1 MSNYGINIGVNVSG
15 EGTIDKLFGKFK
27 QLEKQV
33 DQTKDKLEQLE
44 ARKREL
50 KQQANALTAAWALL
64 STAAKN
70 IVITSTAF
78 IESQKKVT
86 EEQKKTRKAARET
99 KQALKAQTDAV
110 IKQKQTNID
119 NAKSFAVQRESIN
132 ETTSALRGH
141 INAWNQLAK
150 TYKGRGAA
158 GTINTLYQSI
168 TKADFTANLRD
179 LKQYVEGANQVA
191 KSFELM
197 AMPQRPGKE
206 SLTYSYGSSMQSL
219 LGLDPGQTES
229 GIKSYINVLE
239 NLRGQLDRTG
249 KQYSDVTKRIRQ
261 MNDELNKKPVIPGPT
276 GFTAD
281 QYGPRKALPGERPFT
296 RMTAGN
302 KQFQKGGMFYEPG
315 GYQRR
320 ISGGLNSALIGG
332 AFPALFGQGPGASI
346 GGGLGG
352 GLGGMLGGGLGFGL
366 SLVGTQ
372 IGAQVDKLVG
382 SLKKTGDALGDFS
395 RDFSKL
401 KESLGLV
408 GTATGQLIDLMAEA
422 EGKSAAFAFARK
434 QLEGVVGV
442 EGAAAM
448 KEFSDDTRKA
458 AEAFAKVGLRMQSFV
473 AKLVNAT
480 GVLKAIG
487 ESPKD
492 IQKALKEIG
501 EDALADEKKL
511 LETRVGI
518 LNLRAFSSGPMPT
531 YEGNLPGEELVQGQP
546 WDAKAIR
553 DRLKEIKKESKEI
566 LNQSAITKQ
575 RAYVQDIMTKKL
587 KEQNDIQNSIGYQAR
602 EELRIRQATAK
613 YVKDYTDKLGK
624 PPTPE
629 EVEQFRQLVAAQ
641 GEMILGARLLRDAY
655 ADVTK
660 ELMRLNDKGWQIVQM
675 SQILG
680 SSFQES
686 FKGIIKGTMS
696 VQEAFANMFNRIA
709 DHFLDMAA
717 RMAAAQVQQGF
728 LKMFSS
734 FMGSGPMKDVSKFD
748 PSSLSGAKWPTGDSS
763 LNMSDIYKAAGGP
776 VSGGSPYVVGEEG
789 PELFVPGSSGNIVP
803 NNQLGG
809 STNVVV
815 NVDASGSSVEGDADA
830 AQQIG
835 DMLAAAIQAELLK
848 EKRPGGL
855 LA

>member
-33 DQTKDKLEQLE
+33 DQTKEKLELLE
-44 ARKREL
+44 ARKKEL
-50 KQQANALTAAWALL
+50 KQQSNALTAAWGLL

-70 IVITSTAF
+70 LVIVSGAF
-78 IESQKKVT
+78 VESQKKIT
-86 EEQKKTRKAARET
+86 EEQKKTRKAARDT
-99 KQALKAQTDAV
+99 KNALQAQNDAAIKA
-110 IKQKQTNID
+110 KQTNID
-119 NAKSFAVQRESIN
+119 NAKSFAVQRTAIT

-141 INAWNQLAK
+141 ITAWNQLAK
-150 TYKGRGAA
+150 TYKGKGAK
-158 GTINTLYQSI
+158 GTINTLFQSI

-179 LKQYVEGANQVA
+179 LKQYVAGANEVA

-197 AMPQRPGKE
+197 AMPPRPDGKDQY
-206 SLTYSYGSSMQSL
+206 TYAYGSSMQSL
-219 LGLDPGQTES
+219 LGLDPGKTES

-249 KQYSDVTKRIRQ
+249 QQYRDVTKRIRD
-261 MNDELNKKPVIPGPT
+261 MNKELNIKPGIATST
-276 GFTAD
+276 GYRAD

-315 GYQRR
+315 GYQKR

-352 GLGGMLGGGLGFGL
+352 GIGGMLGGGLGFGL

-372 IGAQVDKLVG
+372 VGAQVDKLVG
-382 SLKKTGDALGDFS
+382 SLKKTGDALGDFTQ
-395 RDFSKL
+395 DFSQL

-408 GTATGQLIDLMAEA
+408 GSATGKLIDLMAEA
-422 EGKSAAFAFARK
+422 QGKTAAFAFAQK
-434 QLEGVVGV
+434 QLEGVVGESGV
-442 EGAAAM
+442 AAM

-501 EDALADEKKL
+501 EDALAKERKL

-518 LNLRAFSSGPMPT
+518 LNFRLLNAPGAPMPT
-531 YEGNLPGEELVQGQP
+531 YQGNLPGEELVQGQP
-546 WDAKAIR
+546 WDGKAMR
-553 DRLKEIKKESKEI
+553 ARLKEIKKESKQI
-566 LNQSAITKQ
+566 LNQAAITKQ
-575 RAYVQDIMTKKL
+575 RAFVQDILTKKL
-587 KEQNDIQNSIGYQAR
+587 KQQNDIQNAIGYQAR
-602 EELRIRQATAK
+602 EELRIRQETAK
-613 YVKDYTDKLGK
+613 YVKDYTDKLGE

-629 EVEQFRQLVAAQ
+629 EIQQYRELIAAQ
-641 GEMILGARLLRDAY
+641 GELILGARLWRDALTEV
-655 ADVTK
+655 DKKLIT
-660 ELMRLNDKGWQIVQM
+660 LNDSAYQVTQAAEAI
-675 SQILG
+675 G
-680 SSFQES
+680 SAFSES
-686 FKGIIKGTMS
+686 FKGVVKGTMS
-696 VQEAFANMFNRIA
+696 VQEAFANMFQRIA

-717 RMAAAQVQQGF
+717 QIAAAQMQKGLLGLF
-728 LKMFSS
+728 TKMFP
-734 FMGSGPMKDVSKFD
+734 GTNPVDVS
-748 PSSLSGAKWPTGDSS
+748 SSPASGMMDLSGAKWPTGSSS
-763 LNMSDIYKAAGGP
+763 LNMKDIFKASGGP
-776 VSGGSPYVVGEEG
+776 VKGGSPYVVGEKG

-803 NNQLGG
+803 NHAMGG
-809 STNVVV
+809 TNIVV
-815 NVDASGSSVEGDADA
+815 NVDASGSSVEGDTG
-830 AQQIG
+830 QSEQLG
-835 DMLAAAIQAELLK
+835 SMLAAAVQAEI
-848 EKRPGGL
+848 
-855 LA
+855 